1 MCQIAIGKGH
11 FCFLSKSSLKKEKKS
26 DKNTPKRYYESDISI
41 IFFSLFSS
49 LAPRY
54 QTLHEV

>member
-41 IFFSLFSS
+41 PFFLSLFLPCTKVSNSS
-49 LAPRY
+49 
-54 QTLHEV
+54 